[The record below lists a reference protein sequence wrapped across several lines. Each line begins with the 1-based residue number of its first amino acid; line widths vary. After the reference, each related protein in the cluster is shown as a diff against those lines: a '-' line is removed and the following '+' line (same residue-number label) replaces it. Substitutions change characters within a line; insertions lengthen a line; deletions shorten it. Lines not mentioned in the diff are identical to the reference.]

1 MPRPTRSSS
10 ARRTVSFS
18 RDPEETIL
26 AVFRTTAT
34 VVCLIVSYSASA
46 AEVPAA
52 IAAPGEIVV
61 FQAHAEGAQIYECKA
76 GQSAE
81 QLGWQFRE
89 PVAALF
95 QGGNT
100 VGVHY
105 AGPKWQIGN
114 DVVAAKVTARAPSPS
129 GKNIPWLKLQV
140 TAEANTGLLRGVT
153 AIQRLNTVGGV
164 LEGTCETAGELRPV
178 PYTADYVFLKK
189 Q

>member
-1 MPRPTRSSS
+1 M
-10 ARRTVSFS
+10 AG
-18 RDPEETIL
+18 
-26 AVFRTTAT
+26 FRTTAT
-34 VVCLIVSYSASA
+34 IACLMVSYSASA

-52 IAAPGEIVV
+52 IAATGEIVL
-61 FQAHAEGAQIYECKA
+61 FQAHAEGAQIYECNA
-76 GQSAE
+76 EQSAE
-81 QLGWQFRE
+81 QFGWRFRE

-114 DVVAAKVTARAPSPS
+114 DVIAAKVTASAPSPN

-140 TAEANTGLLRGVT
+140 TAEPNSGLLRGVT

-178 PYTADYVFLKK
+178 PYAADYVFLKK